1 MACLPTHILSS
12 SESLECTLF
21 FFFFFLEDNF
31 GKDVDTYRYLSSET
45 SIQDRRFDF
54 DGDGFSIS
62 LVYDLSMADQNLGT
76 GR

>member
-1 MACLPTHILSS
+1 MYAFF
-12 SESLECTLF
+12 F